1 MKTDFCFVP
10 VVAIVLGSSCQIPA
24 SGKSFHTHL
33 DCGNGRELIVCDIV
47 KECTLFCFMLSF
59 AQEMAMPEISRFFGI
74 VIKMLYEA
82 GGKHNKPH
90 VHVEYGEYEASV
102 GIDGEVLA
110 GVLPEKQYKLVAAW
124 LTLHEEELY
133 EAWNNAVQMKQLPKI
148 RPLS

>member
-1 MKTDFCFVP
+1 MT
-10 VVAIVLGSSCQIPA
+10 
-24 SGKSFHTHL
+24 
-33 DCGNGRELIVCDIV
+33 
-47 KECTLFCFMLSF
+47 
-59 AQEMAMPEISRFFGI
+59 MPEISRFYGI

-124 LTLHEEELY
+124 LALHEDELY
-133 EAWNNAVQMKQLPKI
+133 EAWNNAVQMKQFSKI

>member
-1 MKTDFCFVP
+1 
-10 VVAIVLGSSCQIPA
+10 
-24 SGKSFHTHL
+24 
-33 DCGNGRELIVCDIV
+33 
-47 KECTLFCFMLSF
+47 
-59 AQEMAMPEISRFFGI
+59 MPEISRFYGI

-124 LTLHEEELY
+124 LALHEDELY
-133 EAWNNAVQMKQLPKI
+133 EAWNNAVQMKQLQDKTSELI
-148 RPLS
+148 RREDVLFKWICLWRYSV

>member
-1 MKTDFCFVP
+1 
-10 VVAIVLGSSCQIPA
+10 
-24 SGKSFHTHL
+24 
-33 DCGNGRELIVCDIV
+33 
-47 KECTLFCFMLSF
+47 
-59 AQEMAMPEISRFFGI
+59 MPEISRFYGI

-82 GGKHNKPH
+82 EGEHNKPH
-90 VHVEYGEYEASV
+90 VHVEYGEYEAAV

-124 LTLHEEELY
+124 LALHEDELY